1 MIEKMLNH
9 ISTNYSFFLKNIK
22 LIWIILLTYYTNF
35 KILDKKITVNF
46 INILK
51 FIAIIFFGIVVYYI
65 QNNTSSFI
73 NIILIIIVLSALFSI
88 NNYIQSIITTV
99 ISLSTNYLMS
109 LFSIVIDFFLVK
121 KILKINNIFLN
132 LVFILMI
139 HITLLSSALKIKRL
153 KYGIKPIKDY
163 NNNYYS
169 DMFIIEI
176 GSILLL
182 LFVFLNIVNFE
193 VSKNVILS
201 IIVYGI
207 ILCIIIEKAIRL
219 QYKETNLLKE
229 LELLRYQVVEKDNN
243 IQTLEQENLSYSK
256 KAHSLE
262 HKLKSLENK
271 INKLTYNQEIS
282 KEIGIENEIKNISS
296 QMHNKIVYVELDKT
310 GIEEIDDM
318 LDTMR
323 NEAIK
328 NNIEFNLQLKGN
340 IYQMTNNYIDKQDLA
355 ILLAD
360 HIKDAI
366 IAINHTENINKSI
379 LVRLGKIEN
388 CFALYIYDT
397 GVEFKKE
404 VLDNLGKIPITTYKE
419 EGGTGMGFMNTF
431 DTLNKTNASLT
442 IKQIGPPSKDNYTKV
457 IMITFDGKHEFK
469 II

>member
-1 MIEKMLNH
+1 MK
-9 ISTNYSFFLKNIK
+9 
-22 LIWIILLTYYTNF
+22 
-35 KILDKKITVNF
+35 
-46 INILK
+46 
-51 FIAIIFFGIVVYYI
+51 
-65 QNNTSSFI
+65 
-73 NIILIIIVLSALFSI
+73 
-88 NNYIQSIITTV
+88 
-99 ISLSTNYLMS
+99 
-109 LFSIVIDFFLVK
+109 SIVW
-121 KILKINNIFLN
+121 
-132 LVFILMI
+132 
-139 HITLLSSALKIKRL
+139 S
-153 KYGIKPIKDY
+153 
-163 NNNYYS
+163 
-169 DMFIIEI
+169 
-176 GSILLL
+176 
-182 LFVFLNIVNFE
+182 
-193 VSKNVILS
+193 
-201 IIVYGI
+201 
-207 ILCIIIEKAIRL
+207 
-219 QYKETNLLKE
+219 
-229 LELLRYQVVEKDNN
+229 
-243 IQTLEQENLSYSK
+243 LEQENLSYSK

>member
-1 MIEKMLNH
+1 MIMGNIVLINVINTILFALYINYSNKRMTNDRSIISYMEYGRIIIIIIVSAFLGYIKNKMNYLIYIFCNIFVIGVLLSKNNLH
-9 ISTNYSFFLKNIK
+9 KSLLVTVISTGINYVINIGIIVVLYSFHIVDIVKNEYVV
-22 LIWIILLTYYTNF
+22 ILLINAIHIICLTLIFNLRKF
-35 KILDKKITVNF
+35 KHGLSFLNYNNKGEYEDVLILNISMILIFIITLILTLDLNSLR
-46 INILK
+46 NI
-51 FIAIIFFGIVVYYI
+51 AV
-65 QNNTSSFI
+65 
-73 NIILIIIVLSALFSI
+73 ILIIFSMTMIVLIYKSI
-88 NNYIQSIITTV
+88 QLYYKQKLLIQDLNET
-99 ISLSTNYLMS
+99 
-109 LFSIVIDFFLVK
+109 K
-121 KILKINNIFLN
+121 KDLE
-132 LVFILMI
+132 
-139 HITLLSSALKIKRL
+139 IKT
-153 KYGIKPIKDY
+153 K
-163 NNNYYS
+163 
-169 DMFIIEI
+169 
-176 GSILLL
+176 
-182 LFVFLNIVNFE
+182 E
-193 VSKNVILS
+193 V
-201 IIVYGI
+201 
-207 ILCIIIEKAIRL
+207 
-219 QYKETNLLKE
+219 
-229 LELLRYQVVEKDNN
+229 
-243 IQTLEQENLSYSK
+243 QTLEQENLSYSK

-282 KEIGIENEIKNISS
+282 KEIGIDKQIKDISN
-296 QMHNKIVYVELDKT
+296 QIHNQIVYVELDKT

-379 LVRLGKIEN
+379 LVRLGKIDN

-431 DTLNKTNASLT
+431 DTLSKTNASLT

>member
-1 MIEKMLNH
+1 MIMGNIVLINVINTILFALYINYSNKRMTNDRSIISYMEYGRIIIIIIVSAFLGYTKHKMNYLIYIFCNIFVIGVLLSKNNLH
-9 ISTNYSFFLKNIK
+9 KSLLVTVISTGINYVINIGIIVVLYSFHIVDIVKNEYVV
-22 LIWIILLTYYTNF
+22 ILLINAIHIICLTLIFNLRKF
-35 KILDKKITVNF
+35 KHGLSFLNYNNKGEYEDVLILNISMILIFIITLILTLDLNSLR
-46 INILK
+46 NI
-51 FIAIIFFGIVVYYI
+51 AV
-65 QNNTSSFI
+65 
-73 NIILIIIVLSALFSI
+73 ILIIFSMTMIVLIYKSI
-88 NNYIQSIITTV
+88 QLYYKQKLLIQDLNET
-99 ISLSTNYLMS
+99 
-109 LFSIVIDFFLVK
+109 K
-121 KILKINNIFLN
+121 KDLE
-132 LVFILMI
+132 
-139 HITLLSSALKIKRL
+139 IKT
-153 KYGIKPIKDY
+153 K
-163 NNNYYS
+163 
-169 DMFIIEI
+169 
-176 GSILLL
+176 
-182 LFVFLNIVNFE
+182 E
-193 VSKNVILS
+193 V
-201 IIVYGI
+201 
-207 ILCIIIEKAIRL
+207 
-219 QYKETNLLKE
+219 
-229 LELLRYQVVEKDNN
+229 
-243 IQTLEQENLSYSK
+243 QTLEQENLSYSK

-282 KEIGIENEIKNISS
+282 KEIGIDKQIKDISN
-296 QMHNKIVYVELDKT
+296 QIHNQIVYVELDKT

-379 LVRLGKIEN
+379 LVRLGKIDN

-404 VLDNLGKIPITTYKE
+404 VLDNLGKMPITTYKE